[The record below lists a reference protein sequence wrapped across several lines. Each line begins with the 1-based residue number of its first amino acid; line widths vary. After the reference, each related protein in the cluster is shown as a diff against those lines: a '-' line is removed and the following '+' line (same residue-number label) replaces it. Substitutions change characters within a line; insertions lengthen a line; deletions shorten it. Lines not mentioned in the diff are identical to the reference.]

1 MDDAGTVDD
10 ILSQYNVAPR
20 EWPGESTPW
29 VHAADRRR
37 EQDIAW
43 DRAMGDPNAGYQL
56 RLPQSLASARGAVMD
71 KVRSAGDALFGWM
84 TPEQRSRAAFA
95 TNFLGPAAPMAHAM
109 FMTPAMVTN
118 LELAGVRG
126 TSGPGSIA
134 AYQSARKAW
143 KDIPPDRLSSLPIDQ
158 PGMLDRVWATDRW
171 LPPGVMGTTQT
182 RPLTWIDTPFEVSP
196 AAARH
201 VFGEGRGVRAPFDR
215 LFEGPG
221 VDVISTALPIV
232 NKVRHKME
240 LDANPGGETSVVPQT
255 GALHGMEFRGPNPSS
270 IKAVAHH
277 ELEHFGPQ
285 AAMDALRRSR
295 LDPVKV
301 PADAIYRRALNDAR
315 RKGAP
320 AAEIDRLM
328 AKRDKSRE
336 YAAYANQWIERM
348 AREGTLREADPSL
361 SAVRPGLLDTF
372 TPEAF
377 VAPRAGPDPSMPEL
391 TYQNFKPRRP

>member
-201 VFGEGRGVRAPFDR
+201 VFHEGRDVRGPFNR

-221 VDVISTALPIV
+221 VDVISTAIPAV
-232 NKVRHKME
+232 NKARHDMLLKA
-240 LDANPGGETSVVPQT
+240 DPGGETFYTPKT
-255 GALHGMEFRGPNPSS
+255 GALQGMRFQGPSPSS

-277 ELEHFGPQ
+277 ELEHFGPH
-285 AAMDALRRSR
+285 ASMDALRKSHPM
-295 LDPVKV
+295 PVDV
-301 PADAIYRRALNDAR
+301 PADDIYRRLLDDAR
-315 RKGAP
+315 KSGAP
-320 AAEIDRLM
+320 TTEIDRLM
-328 AKRDKSRE
+328 GRWERSRDF
-336 YAAYANQWIERM
+336 AAYANEWIERM
-348 AREGTLREADPSL
+348 AREGTLRAANPSL
-361 SAVRPGLLDTF
+361 SAVRPGRPDTF

-377 VAPRAGPDPSMPEL
+377 AAPWSGPDLSMPEL
-391 TYQNFKPRRP
+391 TYQHFKPRRP